1 MKTEWVLVRGG
12 TLPPLPCCAF
22 QEKKESLKK
31 AVSLKK
37 KLKGVEWHRRQS
49 EREKQ
54 MKVVKGAQ
62 PCKFY
67 IHGSCRA
74 VSRGRGG

>member
-1 MKTEWVLVRGG
+1 M
-12 TLPPLPCCAF
+12 
-22 QEKKESLKK
+22 KK

-54 MKVVKGAQ
+54 VKVVKAAQ

-74 VSRGRGG
+74 VSRGRGGEGRGGEREVCDVLREGRGEGGV

>member
-1 MKTEWVLVRGG
+1 MHDMSLQ
-12 TLPPLPCCAF
+12 A
-22 QEKKESLKK
+22 KKESLKK

-49 EREKQ
+49 ERDKQ
-54 MKVVKGAQ
+54 AKVVKAAQ

-74 VSRGRGG
+74 VS

>member
-1 MKTEWVLVRGG
+1 MDVSVCGHLA
-12 TLPPLPCCAF
+12 PLPCCAF

-37 KLKGVEWHRRQS
+37 KLKGVEWHRRQN

-74 VSRGRGG
+74 VSWESGG